1 LNTHPNRWVFVWT
14 VALALKADG
23 VAAATIHVPGDYAT
37 ITEAV
42 AIAHPAD
49 TVLVQEGVYE
59 EGFTIPEGVSVLAA
73 GDREQTWIVP
83 GTGENRL
90 IFGQGTIESILEG
103 FSIWMDTE
111 QVGATDILVRN
122 PAGVVRSN
130 DLHDAYT
137 YGEHGVTV
145 RLLHGGIVEHN
156 RFFSGTFRGIWILGG
171 TSIVRYNEFF
181 PACYASP
188 SSAIYVE
195 EIDWGEPDTVRT
207 VEVRNN
213 TFGYWNAL
221 VVSAGAAGPYID
233 LVNNIFYEC
242 AMGCASPG
250 EQILNVH
257 HNLFYYSGIY
267 DCEDENVVMGPGN
280 IWNEDPLF
288 CDPWGE
294 CDLHVDAASPAVGA
308 GENGETIGA
317 YGIGCG
323 IVSAP
328 PQGPGLDLVGRPSPN
343 PSRAS
348 VSVPAPGWEHMD
360 VFDPGGRLVRRL
372 SNPLFLGTAVWDG
385 MDENEHPVATG
396 TYLLKVTS
404 GGRAYTRQVTIIR

>member
-1 LNTHPNRWVFVWT
+1 VKTHPDRWVFVWA
-14 VALALKADG
+14 VGLALKTGG
-23 VAAATIHVPGDYAT
+23 VAAATLGVPGNFAT
-37 ITEAV
+37 ISEAL
-42 AIAHPAD
+42 AIAQLGD
-49 TVLVQEGVYE
+49 TVLVQEDVYV
-59 EGFTIPEGVSVLAA
+59 EGFTIPEGVTVLAA

-83 GTGENRL
+83 GTNDNRI
-90 IFGQGTIESILEG
+90 IFGEGTIAAVLEG
-103 FSIWMDTE
+103 FSIWTDTE

-122 PAGVVRSN
+122 PAGVLRGN
-130 DLHDAYT
+130 DLHDAYV
-137 YGEHGVTV
+137 YGEYGFAVKLPV
-145 RLLHGGIVEHN
+145 GGIVEHN
-156 RFFSGTFRGIWILGG
+156 RFLGGTFEGIWIAGG
-171 TSIVRYNEFF
+171 SPIVRYNAFF
-181 PACYASP
+181 PACYPSP
-188 SSAIYVE
+188 FTAIMVE
-195 EIDWGEPDTVRT
+195 EADWMGAEPVGT

-213 TFGYWNAL
+213 TFGSPNA
-221 VVSAGAAGPYID
+221 VVVLAGSEGPYVD